1 LWRKRAK
8 IKKIKN
14 QKNEKN
20 EKSVLF
26 GLIFVT
32 RGGGATNTPLK
43 KQNQFQL
50 SQTAIPGPSVFEED
64 LEDLED
70 LHHHGDV

>member
-1 LWRKRAK
+1 MRRKKQKSKKSK
-8 IKKIKN
+8 IKKMKKMKN
-14 QKNEKN
+14 Q
-20 EKSVLF
+20 SFLGSF
-26 GLIFVT
+26 LS
-32 RGGGATNTPLK
+32 RGGGGQQIHLL

>member
-1 LWRKRAK
+1 M
-8 IKKIKN
+8 KKMKN
-14 QKNEKN
+14 Q
-20 EKSVLF
+20 SFLGSF
-26 GLIFVT
+26 LS
-32 RGGGATNTPLK
+32 RGGGGQQIHLL

>member
-1 LWRKRAK
+1 M
-8 IKKIKN
+8 KKMKN
-14 QKNEKN
+14 Q
-20 EKSVLF
+20 SFLGSF
-26 GLIFVT
+26 LSRG
-32 RGGGATNTPLK
+32 GGGATNTPLK

>member
-1 LWRKRAK
+1 M
-8 IKKIKN
+8 KN
-14 QKNEKN
+14 EKNEKN

-32 RGGGATNTPLK
+32 RGGGQQIHLL

>member
-1 LWRKRAK
+1 
-8 IKKIKN
+8 
-14 QKNEKN
+14 
-20 EKSVLF
+20 
-26 GLIFVT
+26 
-32 RGGGATNTPLK
+32 ATNTPLK